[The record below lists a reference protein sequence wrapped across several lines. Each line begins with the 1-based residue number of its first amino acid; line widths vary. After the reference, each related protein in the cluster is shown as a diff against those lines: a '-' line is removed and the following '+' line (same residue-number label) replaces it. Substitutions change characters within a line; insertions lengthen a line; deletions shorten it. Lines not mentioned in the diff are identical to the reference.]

1 MKNLVS
7 IITPTFNSSRYIEK
21 CIVSVISQSYTNWE
35 LILVDDDSTD
45 KTQQI
50 ITKYSRKYKK
60 IKSIILNKNSGVANA
75 RNVAIQN
82 SKGRFIAFLDSDDY
96 WHKDKLSL
104 QLDFMIKNNFAF
116 TFTSY
121 QPISNDE
128 KKKYR
133 IIHAP
138 KKMNYDKYL
147 KNTIIGCLTVVIDKE
162 KTGKFLM
169 PNINSSQDMALWLN
183 LMKKGFVAYG
193 LKLNLASYRIV
204 KGSNTSNKFKAIKDV
219 WFVYRQHENLNFIYS
234 LWCFT
239 FYVVN
244 AIRKRI

>member
-7 IITPTFNSSRYIEK
+7 IITPTFNSSRYIDK
-21 CIVSVISQSYTNWE
+21 CIKSVISQTYTNWE
-35 LILVDDDSTD
+35 LILVDDYSTD

-50 ITKYSRKYKK
+50 IIKYSRQYKK

-75 RNVAIQN
+75 RNIAMQN
-82 SKGRFIAFLDSDDY
+82 SNGRFIAFLDSDDC

-104 QLDFMIKNNFAF
+104 QLDFMIKNNYAF

-121 QPISNDE
+121 QPISQNE
-128 KKKYR
+128 KKKYK

-138 KKMNYDKYL
+138 KKVSYNEYL

-162 KTGKFLM
+162 KTGIFFM
-169 PNINSSQDMALWLN
+169 PNINSSQDMALWLD
-183 LMKKGFVAYG
+183 LMKKGFCAHG

-204 KGSNTSNKFKAIKDV
+204 KESNTYNKLKAIKDV
-219 WFVYRQHENLNFIYS
+219 WFVYRKYEKLSFFYS
-234 LWCFT
+234 LWCFI
-239 FYVVN
+239 FYIFN

>member
-21 CIVSVISQSYTNWE
+21 CIGSVISQTYTNWE

-45 KTQQI
+45 KTQEI
-50 ITKYSRKYKK
+50 IIKYSRKYKK
-60 IKSIILNKNSGVANA
+60 IKSIILNKNSGIANA

-82 SKGRFIAFLDSDDY
+82 SNGRFIAFLDSDDY

-121 QPISNDE
+121 QPVSHDE

-133 IIHAP
+133 IIKAP
-138 KKMNYDKYL
+138 KKMNYNKYL

-219 WFVYRQHENLNFIYS
+219 WCVYRQHENLNFIYS
-234 LWCFT
+234 FWCFT
-239 FYVVN
+239 FYVIN
-244 AIRKRI
+244 AVRKRI

>member
-7 IITPTFNSSRYIEK
+7 IITPTFNSSIYIEK
-21 CIVSVISQSYTNWE
+21 CIGSVISQTYTNWE

-45 KTQQI
+45 KTQEI
-50 ITKYSRKYKK
+50 IIKYSRKYKK
-60 IKSIILNKNSGVANA
+60 IKSIILNKNSGIANA

-82 SKGRFIAFLDSDDY
+82 SNGRFIAFLDSDDY

-104 QLDFMIKNNFAF
+104 QLDFMIQNNFAF

-121 QPISNDE
+121 QPVSHDE

-133 IIHAP
+133 IIKAP
-138 KKMNYDKYL
+138 KKMNYNKYL

-219 WFVYRQHENLNFIYS
+219 WCVYRQHENLNFIYS
-234 LWCFT
+234 FWCFT
-239 FYVVN
+239 FYVIN
-244 AIRKRI
+244 AVRKRI